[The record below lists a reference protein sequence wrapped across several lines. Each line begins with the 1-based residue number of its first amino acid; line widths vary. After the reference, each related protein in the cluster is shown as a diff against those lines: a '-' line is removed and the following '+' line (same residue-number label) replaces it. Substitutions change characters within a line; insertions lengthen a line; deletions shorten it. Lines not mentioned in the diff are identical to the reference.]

1 MELLGLEFCALVSE
15 VTGSRRVNILSL
27 DKKTSVLTILAS
39 TLGEK
44 ESFDVKGKP
53 LLLSGDRSIIFIP
66 ALEKYPEALDH
77 PYTRTIPNAKS
88 VVGCLLHEDT
98 QFRWMMVAWNPIA
111 SFFTN
116 DEAISLVERLFHVAQ
131 KFAENNFKGRLE
143 LLPARQPKSRLEGFA
158 EDAASFNS
166 EPISSFLFETL
177 IPKKRLLA
185 RNGISFLALRQWR
198 KPIKPYQLKA
208 VMALKAS
215 EDHVCVNEIALE
227 IVDQVQKVYGNLFT
241 HVVPIPGGNSG
252 RKRSFSVL
260 IAEAVAKLLD
270 LPCRNVLVG
279 EDLAVGKSHP
289 KKSTTLK
296 PYTLSEE
303 ISGNVLIVDDITTS
317 GKHIELATLA
327 LRQTCN
333 YCTAVVW
340 IAD

>member
-27 DKKTSVLTILAS
+27 DKQTSVLTILAS

-44 ESFDVKGKP
+44 ESFDVKGRP
-53 LLLSGDRSIIFIP
+53 LMLSGDRSIIFIP
-66 ALEKYPEALDH
+66 CLKKYPELLDH
-77 PYTRTIPNAKS
+77 PFTQTIPNVKS
-88 VVGCLLHEDT
+88 VVGCLLHEDS
-98 QFRWMMVAWNPIA
+98 QFRWMMVAWNPTA
-111 SFFTN
+111 NFFIN

-131 KFAENNFKGRLE
+131 KFAENNFRGKLE
-143 LLPARQPKSRLEGFA
+143 LLPTRQPMPRIEGFS
-158 EDAASFNS
+158 EDATPFSA
-166 EPISSFLFETL
+166 EPISNFLFETL
-177 IPKKRLLA
+177 IPRKRLLA
-185 RNGISFLALRQWR
+185 RNGITFLALRQWR

-208 VMALKAS
+208 IIALKAV
-215 EDHVCVNEIALE
+215 EEPNCVDLIAAE
-227 IVDQVQKVYGNLFT
+227 IVEQVHKVYGNLFT

-252 RKRSFSVL
+252 RRRSFSVS
-260 IAEAVAKLLD
+260 IAEAVAKRME
-270 LPCRNVLVG
+270 LPCKNVLVG
-279 EDLAVGKSHP
+279 EVLAVGKSHP

-303 ISGNVLIVDDITTS
+303 ITGNVLIVDDITTS

>member
-27 DKKTSVLTILAS
+27 DKQTGVLTILAS

-44 ESFDVKGKP
+44 ESFDVKGRP
-53 LLLSGDRSIIFIP
+53 LMLSGDRSIIFIP
-66 ALEKYPEALDH
+66 CLKLFPELLDH
-77 PYTRTIPNAKS
+77 PFTRTIPNVKS
-88 VVGCLLHEDT
+88 LVGCLLHEDS

-131 KFAENNFKGRLE
+131 KFAESNFRGRLE
-143 LLPARQPKSRLEGFA
+143 LLPPRLARSRVEGFA
-158 EDAASFNS
+158 EDAASFKA
-166 EPISSFLFETL
+166 EPISNFLFETL

-208 VMALKAS
+208 VMALKTV
-215 EDHVCVNEIALE
+215 EDHACVNAIALE
-227 IVDQVQKVYGNLFT
+227 IVEQVQKVYGNLFT

-260 IAEAVAKLLD
+260 IAEAVAKLME
-270 LPCRNVLVG
+270 LPCQNVLVG
-279 EDLAVGKSHP
+279 EALTVGKSHP

-296 PYTLSEE
+296 PYSLSEE
-303 ISGNVLIVDDITTS
+303 ITGNVLIVDDITTS
-317 GKHIELATLA
+317 GRHIELATLA